1 MAIMEEKYAK
11 NTGEAQ
17 QNIIIENRRRI
28 SVSGV
33 DEVDSFDER
42 DMILQTNMG
51 TLSIKG
57 DNLHINKFNIE
68 TGELIIDGDVD
79 EVIYHDI
86 GGYGKKGSFLSKMFG

>member
-1 MAIMEEKYAK
+1 MAVMDEKYAK
-11 NTGEAQ
+11 EEQ

-42 DMILQTNMG
+42 DMILQTKLG

-57 DNLHINKFNIE
+57 DNLHINKFNVD

-86 GGYGKKGSFLSKMFG
+86 GGYSKKGSFLSKMFG